1 MSEDTNTNQ
10 TVSGSGAQVASPAGG
25 SIVVDK
31 NKSPEQYIKEAEA
44 KYIIPAMVRSKFPD
58 LIKLIYETESMNEE
72 EREYWMQILPI
83 MSEEQTSKFRDIL
96 VNEKDQ
102 LTKLDKE
109 YESEMNKINQS
120 KPQEIDAEQVKEKF
134 EEIKTAEKVHE
145 AEESSE
151 EEELLKQLG
160 NL

>member
-1 MSEDTNTNQ
+1 MAEDTNTNQ
-10 TVSGSGAQVASPAGG
+10 NASGTAAAVASPTGG
-25 SIVVDK
+25 GIIVDK
-31 NKSPEQYIKEAEA
+31 NKTPEQYIKEAES
-44 KYIIPAMVRSKFPD
+44 KYIIPAMVRTKFPD

-96 VNEKDQ
+96 VNEKEQ
-102 LTKLDKE
+102 LTKLDKD
-109 YESEMNKINQS
+109 YESEMNKINQA
-120 KPQEIDAEQVKEKF
+120 KPQEIDAEEMKERF
-134 EEIKTAEKVHE
+134 AEIKTAEKAHE

-151 EEELLKQLG
+151 AEDLLKQLG